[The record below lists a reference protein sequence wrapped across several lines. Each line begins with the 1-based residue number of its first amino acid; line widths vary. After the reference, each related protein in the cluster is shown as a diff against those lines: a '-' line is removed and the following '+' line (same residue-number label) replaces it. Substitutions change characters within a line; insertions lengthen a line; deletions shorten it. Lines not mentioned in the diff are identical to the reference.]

1 MRSTEVGRDR
11 VLSYVSDHRSGGAGG
26 TSACSSWRAIRRY
39 PGLKRLQ
46 VGQPGSSAVRGGRP
60 GGLAALLQWSH
71 ADTMI
76 RVRFRRS
83 RGSTPSDRSD
93 GLWAHLATLQP
104 SQARCAASRMRRLRL
119 RRGRVFPEFA
129 EAIRPPRRVG
139 GPQAGPVR
147 PQLEPGKPGFAG
159 AHRSG
164 RCPPKW
170 ARIDAVSGLAGRMS
184 VQLAC
189 L

>member
-1 MRSTEVGRDR
+1 VRSTEVGRDR

-93 GLWAHLATLQP
+93 GLWAHLATLRP
-104 SQARCAASRMRRLRL
+104 SQARSSRLTNEAPASEEAGFFPDRRSD
-119 RRGRVFPEFA
+119 
-129 EAIRPPRRVG
+129 RPPEG
-139 GPQAGPVR
+139 GWPASGPGASANWTWQARSQVPPPRWVR
-147 PQLEPGKPGFAG
+147 

-164 RCPPKW
+164 RGSTRSADWP
-170 ARIDAVSGLAGRMS
+170 VG
-184 VQLAC
+184 
-189 L
+189 